1 MSAKGSKNNSSK
13 TNALRMLD
21 AEGVDHKFYDCDL
34 KDNFTSG
41 SDLARMLGQD
51 PERVFKTLVTET
63 PKGEHYVCVIPV
75 DETLDMKKAAKA
87 LGEKKLEMLPLKKL
101 LPLTGYIHG
110 GCSPIGMK
118 KPFKTVIDETAQ
130 LFEAIYVSG
139 GRPGLQIE
147 IAPETLAAII
157 NAEFADLTV

>member
-63 PKGEHYVCVIPV
+63 PKGEHYVCV
-75 DETLDMKKAAKA
+75 KKAAKA

>member
-63 PKGEHYVCVIPV
+63 PKGVHYVCVIPV

-118 KPFKTVIDETAQ
+118 KPFKTNRKCV
-130 LFEAIYVSG
+130 V
-139 GRPGLQIE
+139 
-147 IAPETLAAII
+147 
-157 NAEFADLTV
+157 